1 MAHLSRFRAV
11 IVAAS
16 FACALL
22 GSAVTSAD
30 RVALPMPRT
39 AGVETAQQREGF
51 RASLA
56 GGLASSGHDVVAPAV
71 LNQLV
76 ASVPALRDCDTD
88 TCMAKIGEL
97 TSAGA
102 VLRSAIEIVGS
113 SNYHFHLDL
122 YDARAHR
129 VASSVDD
136 TCTICTT
143 REANEALSRTAAALG
158 RLIPSLPVPRSAV
171 APTAAPPAPRHATV
185 STPRSRLFLG
195 LGVGALVI
203 GLGAVGG
210 GAALVAIDGRT
221 RDGFDAM
228 GQPTRST
235 LSTIIPGA
243 VLLSAGGLLL
253 AGTGVL
259 LWRSHATRA
268 ARPSS
273 H

>member
-1 MAHLSRFRAV
+1 MAHLSRSRAV

-16 FACALL
+16 FASALASPF
-22 GSAVTSAD
+22 GGVVASAD
-30 RVALPMPRT
+30 RVAVPMPRT
-39 AGVETAQQREGF
+39 SGVETAQQREGF

-56 GGLASSGHDVVAPAV
+56 GGLASAGHEVVTPAV
-71 LNQLV
+71 MDQLV

-88 TCMAKIGEL
+88 TCMAKLGEL
-97 TSAGA
+97 TSSGA
-102 VLRSAIEIVGS
+102 VLRSAIELVGS
-113 SNYHFHLDL
+113 SNYHFHVDL
-122 YDARAHR
+122 YDSRAHR

-158 RLIPSLPVPRSAV
+158 RLIPSSPVPGTRPV
-171 APTAAPPAPRHATV
+171 APMVPAPSPRQATV

-195 LGVGALVI
+195 LGVGALVL
-203 GLGAVGG
+203 GLGSVGG

-243 VLLSAGGLLL
+243 VLLSAGGLFL
-253 AGTGVL
+253 AGAGVL
-259 LWRSHATRA
+259 LWRSHATR
-268 ARPSS
+268 